1 MTDSRSKPDPQSASP
16 AGDGHE
22 KQARRSSFSVP
33 DGALGDLDHGAR
45 LRIRVG
51 GLAAA
56 LAATL
61 LLAFVGDGLRQP
73 LIDLYQKVS
82 PAPLASPRVKVV
94 VIDAESLNAIGGWP
108 WSRYALA
115 RLTEQIAERGAVA
128 IGYDFLFVEPD
139 RQAPAD
145 FAAAYPTELSAAAAA
160 EVAALPSMD
169 GIFARVIG
177 RSPVVLAR
185 AGVDASSYD
194 SAAGATRDQ
203 PAPLP
208 PEVKFEG
215 PTPDAIPYYP
225 AAVANLALLDGAALG
240 HGLANGPPD
249 RDGIIRRVPLLG
261 RPHGVL
267 TPSLALDLVRVAE
280 GVETITLEGTKDRLD
295 AIRIGAHRVPVD
307 PGGRIEL
314 RFAGRPHDEDGDR
327 VEDYRTVPA
336 ADLFRQGIPAD
347 AFKDSIVL
355 VGLTAAGTS
364 DVVTTPRDPETYGVF
379 VQAQAVDAILRSAS
393 LARPRWAAPLEWGIG
408 LVLVLVSWFGVPRAA
423 MTAVVVGAT
432 VEVVAAFAASWV
444 AFMNNLVID
453 PYPMLIPGAASS
465 AVLVTGLFV
474 EGRRVQ
480 TRLRTALEDERLS
493 AARISGELA
502 AASEI
507 QLGMLLPREELSR
520 ISPLVDVDA
529 VLQPAKTVGG
539 DLYDAFRFD
548 DGRVCFLV
556 GDVTGKGVPASLFM
570 ALSKAL
576 SRSLLMRPATP
587 LDAAVR
593 EINAELSHD
602 NRQAM
607 AVSVLVGVLHPLDGR
622 LDLCCAGHDNPVIV
636 DPAGVAREVDL
647 DGGPPLC
654 VAETFPYPVETRALA
669 PGETLFCF
677 TDGLTEAQNPAGE
690 LFGRARAQAAMAQ
703 AAATGD
709 VSAAVDSLVAQ
720 VRAFEAGGEPSDDL
734 TILAVRRRQPT
745 P

>member
-1 MTDSRSKPDPQSASP
+1 MTGSRSKSEPVDRVKLFPTTP
-16 AGDGHE
+16 FG
-22 KQARRSSFSVP
+22 ARILS
-33 DGALGDLDHGAR
+33 DGAVGDLDRGAR
-45 LRIRVG
+45 VRIRIG
-51 GLAAA
+51 GLMAA
-56 LAATL
+56 LAGAMLVATL
-61 LLAFVGDGLRQP
+61 GPTLRQP
-73 LIDLYQKVS
+73 LIDLYQRVS
-82 PAPLASPRVKVV
+82 PPPLASAKVKVV
-94 VIDAESLNAIGGWP
+94 VIDAESLAAIGGWP

-115 RLTEQIAERGAVA
+115 RLTEQIADRGALA

-139 RQAPAD
+139 RQAPSE
-145 FAAAYPTELSAAAAA
+145 FVTAYPDELSPAAAA

-169 GIFARVIG
+169 AIFARVIG

-194 SAAGATRDQ
+194 SAGGAVRDNV
-203 PAPLP
+203 PPLP
-208 PEVKFEG
+208 PEVAFQG
-215 PTPDAIPYYP
+215 PVPGAIPYYP
-225 AAVANLALLDGAALG
+225 AAVANLELIDGAALG

-249 RDGIIRRVPLLG
+249 ADGVIRRVPLLG

-280 GVETITLEGTKDRLD
+280 GVETIQLEGDKDALD
-295 AIRIGAHRVPVD
+295 AIRIGKHRVPVD
-307 PGGRIEL
+307 AGGRIEL
-314 RFAGRPHDEDGDR
+314 RFAGRPPDADGDR

-336 ADLFRQGIPAD
+336 ADLLRKGIPAD

-364 DVVTTPRDPETYGVF
+364 DVVTTPRDAETYGVF
-379 VQAQAVDAILRSAS
+379 VQAQAVDAILRSAA
-393 LARPRWAAPLEWGIG
+393 LARPRWAPPLEWGIG
-408 LVLVLVSWFGVPRAA
+408 LALALISWFGVPRAA
-423 MTAVVVGAT
+423 MTAVLAGAA

-444 AFMNNLVID
+444 AFLNNLVID
-453 PYPMLIPGAASS
+453 PYPMLVPGAASS
-465 AVLVTGLFV
+465 AVLVTALFV

-480 TRLRTALEDERLS
+480 GRLRAALEDERLS

-520 ISPLVDVDA
+520 ISPAVDVDA

-539 DLYDAFRFD
+539 DLYDAFCFD

-576 SRSLLMRPATP
+576 SRSLLMRPDTP
-587 LDAAVR
+587 LDAAIR
-593 EINAELSHD
+593 EINAELSRD

-607 AVSVLVGVLHPLDGR
+607 AVSVLVGVLQPWDGR
-622 LDLCCAGHDNPVIV
+622 LDMVCAGHDNPVIV
-636 DPAGVAREVDL
+636 DAQGVAREVDL

-654 VAETFPYPVETRALA
+654 VAETFPYPVETHRLA
-669 PGETLFCF
+669 PGEVLFCF
-677 TDGLTEAQNPAGE
+677 TDGLTEAQTPEGE
-690 LFGRARAQAAMAQ
+690 LFGRARAEAAMA
-703 AAATGD
+703 AAARAGD
-709 VSAAVDSLVAQ
+709 ISQAVDSLVAR

-734 TILAVRRRQPT
+734 TILAVSLKPGAG
-745 P
+745 